1 MSIPALASD
10 RCPPRRRPLRRALAA
25 TALALLLAPAA
36 HAAGEVPVVASF
48 SILGDLVRQVG
59 GDRVAV
65 QTLVGPGQDAH
76 VFQPAPSD
84 ARKLAQARLL
94 VVNGLGYEGWLD
106 RLAQAAGYQG
116 PRVVATQGVRALKGA
131 GADHDHDHD
140 DDHDHDHDGHAHGGA
155 DPHAWQSVAN
165 AQIYVQNISK
175 GLCAA
180 DPAGCAG
187 YRANAARTQAEL
199 KALDADI
206 RTAWRGVAAAQ
217 RKVITSHDA
226 FAYYARA
233 YGVRFMAPQGVSTE
247 SEPSAR
253 GVARLVRQI
262 RAEGIKALF
271 VEKLADPR
279 LIQQIAR
286 ETGVQPSGELY
297 SDSLSPEGG
306 PATSYQAMMRHNT
319 QALVKAI
326 KGP

>member
-1 MSIPALASD
+1 MLRKFLLPAVVAATLAGCATGYSYRSGNGDYYYGQPSVEYRYYGGYGPYGYGSYYGNGYYGNSYYGSIGYGYSPYGYGWGRPYYGYPYNGWYRPL
-10 RCPPRRRPLRRALAA
+10 PPRG
-25 TALALLLAPAA
+25 
-36 HAAGEVPVVASF
+36 H
-48 SILGDLVRQVG
+48 G
-59 GDRVAV
+59 G
-65 QTLVGPGQDAH
+65 H
-76 VFQPAPSD
+76 
-84 ARKLAQARLL
+84 
-94 VVNGLGYEGWLD
+94 
-106 RLAQAAGYQG
+106 
-116 PRVVATQGVRALKGA
+116 
-131 GADHDHDHD
+131 HDHDHD